1 MALAEDLDAIDKGI
15 RMLHVEW
22 EKFFSGVE
30 KKVPTE
36 ARQRLE
42 ALIRRYAGGEIR
54 NNNERFRYQALVARY
69 NSMSELWNKRLRARE
84 EGRAFGAH
92 GIRALDVLLPQ
103 QAAAVAQAVAAT
115 HGPEIP
121 DLNEVHEVH
130 EVDSIHDLLEPPRP
144 APPPPPRPAPQPPQ
158 PVRIASPERDAFAV
172 RSLFDRFAE
181 ARKQNGEPPV
191 KFEAFQKLIAQQTA
205 RLISEKA
212 AAALE
217 FRLESK
223 DGKVSLKA
231 RPVK

>member
-1 MALAEDLDAIDKGI
+1 MALAEDIEAIEKGI

-30 KKVPTE
+30 KKVPVD
-36 ARQRLE
+36 ARSRLE
-42 ALIRRYAGGEIR
+42 AVIRRYAGGEIR
-54 NNNERFRYQALVARY
+54 NNNERFRYQALVSRY
-69 NSMSELWNKRLRARE
+69 NTMSELWNKRLRARE

-92 GIRALDVLLPQ
+92 GIRALDVLLPEQ
-103 QAAAVAQAVAAT
+103 VAAVAQAVAAT

-121 DLNEVHEVH
+121 EEVHEVH
-130 EVDSIHDLLEPPRP
+130 EVDSIHDLLAPPP
-144 APPPPPRPAPQPPQ
+144 PPPPPPPRPRPQPPE

-181 ARKQNGEPPV
+181 ARKQNGEPAV
-191 KFEAFQKLIAQQTA
+191 KFEAFQKLIAQQTS

-217 FRLESK
+217 FRLETK